1 MYIPRLYVYKIIP
14 IRVCIMYCIDAI
26 IEIYTWIILDLLFP
40 QPYYPIPAT
49 LTSAS
54 SPVPTL
60 LRHFGRRHKK
70 ERQQPTRITS
80 ATSAALVER
89 APFGALD
96 PKMSSE
102 GLGVS
107 DEWDWSITELAMSM
121 YQKRNSKIQ
130 DVSLIS

>member
-1 MYIPRLYVYKIIP
+1 MCAPNHTHTY
-14 IRVCIMYCIDAI
+14 MYCIGAI
-26 IEIYTWIILDLLFP
+26 VEIYTVIGSIPDL
-40 QPYYPIPAT
+40 PYYPIPAT

-60 LRHFGRRHKK
+60 LRPTSDGDTKK
-70 ERQQPTRITS
+70 RQQPTRITS

-107 DEWDWSITELAMSM
+107 DEWDWSITELAASM
-121 YQKRNSKIQ
+121 YQKKNSEIQ

>member
-1 MYIPRLYVYKIIP
+1 MCAPNHTHTY
-14 IRVCIMYCIDAI
+14 MYCIGAI
-26 IEIYTWIILDLLFP
+26 VEIYNNWIILDL
-40 QPYYPIPAT
+40 PYYPIPAT

-70 ERQQPTRITS
+70 KRQQPTRITS

-107 DEWDWSITELAMSM
+107 DEWDWSITELATSM
-121 YQKRNSKIQ
+121 YHKKNSGFQ